1 MVDGKEVRTLDELRE
16 NFNLDDVLK
25 HFYSGKLQKWL
36 ASRDY
41 KHELDQ
47 VKDIASSNKLD
58 VSCKLLDIFKIEY
71 DKDDLKY
78 FIDET
83 NQYKALDQETAAGN
97 NSEQAQKNCSNIF
110 PIRTSKLAFDCS
122 DNESSGSY
130 GAYQRLIEEICMH
143 DHKIDL
149 IKQKL
154 NIIVSEHLEL
164 YLKDR
169 LNLIA
174 IFISESPY
182 AVLAMIDNPKAFNPF
197 LPALLKLNQVIKA
210 PLSSDENCEIG
221 VLKRALTI
229 LQEMSILDQ
238 DKIFDNFSNIM
249 PKESVSQ
256 SSSITLNK
264 CLLLFSFTLSLINY
278 NISDEQWQIIAEKCY
293 LSLDNKLNDA
303 YEEYQSLIFEIKNY
317 WNKPDKA
324 KLKLDIILSKYYEFY
339 LKEKLNIIAFYNYF
353 SSFSL
358 LAIFDSPKAFNP
370 FLPALLKFNKIIKE
384 PLSVEEEYEI
394 RLLESGLE
402 QTVYHCWLD
411 DEDINSKGHFVNL
424 LSNVKGSTVGSF
436 DCDKCMLLFT
446 DIDEAQIG
454 FWDTLYEKAPDAKM
468 PFTPLLMFNNDISG
482 FISNGITSVCSN
494 DDYSEETYS
503 ALCITLDLFEYDI
516 SYSQWRLIAE
526 RDFTLC
532 DAVMGTYAEYQTLI
546 NEICMHDHKIGLI
559 KHKLDIIVSKYN
571 EFYLKDRLELIDRF
585 SKESP
590 YAVVAIIDNPKAF
603 NPFLLALVKFNKK
616 IEAPLS
622 ADELYDIRAL
632 HSALRTLEKRKS
644 IFTTQYKNIVYKFTH
659 IKVKEKGPC
668 ELKKFMLLFTNI
680 NSKIQFPCASYYDE
694 DDDVVF
700 DDLLNPVEVMSFVN
714 KYISFEPLII
724 CNIENK
730 YNVQFTATDE
740 PYDDDY
746 RHSYKYGCNY
756 DVNKGLFFILD
767 LKDYDIS
774 EEDWQ
779 LIYDHCYSITKEYS
793 KPAHLYED
801 YDPADYYD
809 VPKDLIDPFDDMD

>member
-25 HFYSGKLQKWL
+25 HFYSSKLQKWL

-197 LPALLKLNQVIKA
+197 LPALLKLNQIIKD
-210 PLSSDENCEIG
+210 PLSSDENCELG

-278 NISDEQWQIIAEKCY
+278 NISDEQWQIIAGKDC

-303 YEEYQSLIFEIKNY
+303 YEEYQSLIFEIKDY
-317 WNKPDKA
+317 YHELDDA

-339 LKEKLNIIAFYNYF
+339 LKEKLNIIALYNYHDF

-370 FLPALLKFNKIIKE
+370 FLPALLKFNKIIKD

-394 RLLESGLE
+394 RLLDRGLE
-402 QTVYHCWLD
+402 KMLNYYRFYYRY
-411 DEDINSKGHFVNL
+411 IPSKGHFVDL
-424 LSNVKGSTVGSF
+424 LSNVKDSTEGAF
-436 DCDKCMLLFT
+436 DCEKCMLLFT
-446 DIDEAQIG
+446 DLDDAKIRFCDSP
-454 FWDTLYEKAPDAKM
+454 YEKAPDTEL
-468 PFTPLLMFNNDISG
+468 PFTPLLMFNNEIRG
-482 FISNGITSVCSN
+482 FISNGDCS
-494 DDYSEETYS
+494 E
-503 ALCITLDLFEYDI
+503 LCVTLDLFEYDI
-516 SYSQWRLIAE
+516 TYAQWRLIAE

-532 DAVMGTYAEYQTLI
+532 DAVMGTYAEYQNLI
-546 NEICMHDHKIGLI
+546 NEICMHDHKIDLI
-559 KHKLDIIVSKYN
+559 KHKVDIIVTKYN

-590 YAVVAIIDNPKAF
+590 FAVVAIIDNPKAF
-603 NPFLLALVKFNKK
+603 NPFLPALVKFNKI

-644 IFTTQYKNIVYKFTH
+644 IFTTQYKNIIDNFTH
-659 IKVKEKGPC
+659 VTVKEKGPC
-668 ELKKFMLLFTNI
+668 DLEKFMLLFTNI
-680 NSKIQFPCASYYDE
+680 DSKIQFPCTGNY
-694 DDDVVF
+694 
-700 DDLLNPVEVMSFVN
+700 NVMSFSDL
-714 KYISFEPLII
+714 YISFEPLII
-724 CNIENK
+724 CNVENN
-730 YNVQFTATDE
+730 YQFIATDE
-740 PYDDDY
+740 PYYNDY
-746 RHSYKYGCNY
+746 LYRFDKNDTNY
-756 DVNKGLFFILD
+756 DIGEGLFIILD
-767 LKDYDIS
+767 LEDYDIS

-779 LIYDHCYSITKEYS
+779 LIYDHCYSITK
-793 KPAHLYED
+793 
-801 YDPADYYD
+801 
-809 VPKDLIDPFDDMD
+809 IDAPF

>member
-97 NSEQAQKNCSNIF
+97 NSEQAQKNSSNIF
-110 PIRTSKLAFDCS
+110 PIRTSKLAFACS
-122 DNESSGSY
+122 DNVSSGSY

-197 LPALLKLNQVIKA
+197 LPALLKLNQIIKA
-210 PLSSDENCEIG
+210 PLSSDENCELG

-229 LQEMSILDQ
+229 LKEKRIVDQ

-249 PKESVSQ
+249 PEESVSQ

-278 NISDEQWQIIAEKCY
+278 NISDEQWQIIAGKGC

-370 FLPALLKFNKIIKE
+370 FLPALLKFNKIIKD

-394 RLLESGLE
+394 RLLERGLD
-402 QTVYHCWLD
+402 QTLDHYWLD
-411 DEDINSKGHFVNL
+411 DEDINKNGHFVDL
-424 LSNVKGSTVGSF
+424 LSNVKGSTVGCF

-446 DIDEAQIG
+446 RIYDAQIG
-454 FWDTLYEKAPDAKM
+454 FWDSLYEKAPDTKM
-468 PFTPLLMFNNDISG
+468 PFTPLLMFNNEIRG
-482 FISNGITSVCSN
+482 FISELDC
-494 DDYSEETYS
+494 D

-516 SYSQWRLIAE
+516 TYAQWRLIAE

-532 DAVMGTYAEYQTLI
+532 DAVMGTYAEYQNLI
-546 NEICMHDHKIGLI
+546 NEICMHDHKIDLI
-559 KHKLDIIVSKYN
+559 KHKVDIIVTKYN

-590 YAVVAIIDNPKAF
+590 YAVLAILDNPKAF

-616 IEAPLS
+616 IEAPLR

-659 IKVKEKGPC
+659 VKVKEKGPC
-668 ELKKFMLLFTNI
+668 DLEKFMLLFTNI
-680 NSKIQFPCASYYDE
+680 DSKIQFPSYDD
-694 DDDVVF
+694 DDDVVVF
-700 DDLLNPVEVMSFVN
+700 EFPLNPVEVMSLSD

-730 YNVQFTATDE
+730 YNAQFTAIGE
-740 PYDDDY
+740 PYDDDYYY
-746 RHSYKYGCNY
+746 RHSYKYGCNF
-756 DVNKGLFFILD
+756 DVNKGLFIILD
-767 LKDYDIS
+767 LEDYDIS

-793 KPAHLYED
+793 KPAHLDKD
-801 YDPADYYD
+801 YNPADYYD
-809 VPKDLIDPFDDMD
+809 VPKYLIDPFGDVD

>member
-1 MVDGKEVRTLDELRE
+1 MSATLKFNLMVDGKEVRTLDELRE

-47 VKDIASSNKLD
+47 VKGIASSNKLD
-58 VSCKLLDIFKIEY
+58 VICKLLDIFKIEY

-210 PLSSDENCEIG
+210 PLSSDENCELG

-229 LQEMSILDQ
+229 LKEKIIVDQ

-249 PKESVSQ
+249 PEESVSQ

-278 NISDEQWQIIAEKCY
+278 NISDEQWQIIAGKGC

-303 YEEYQSLIFEIKNY
+303 YEEYQSLIFEIKDYYHELDN
-317 WNKPDKA
+317 A

-370 FLPALLKFNKIIKE
+370 FLPALLKFNKIIKD

-394 RLLESGLE
+394 RLLERGLD
-402 QTVYHCWLD
+402 QTHDHYWLD
-411 DEDINSKGHFVNL
+411 DEDINKYGHFVDL
-424 LSNVKGSTVGSF
+424 LSNVKVSTEGDV
-436 DCDKCMLLFT
+436 DCEKSMLLFT
-446 DIDEAQIG
+446 DLDDAQIY
-454 FWDTLYEKAPDAKM
+454 FIDSPYEKAPDTEM
-468 PFTPLLMFNNDISG
+468 PFTPLLMFNNEIKC
-482 FISNGITSVCSN
+482 FIDG
-494 DDYSEETYS
+494 YSE
-503 ALCITLDLFEYDI
+503 LCVTLDLFEYDI
-516 SYSQWRLIAE
+516 TYAQWRLIAE

-532 DAVMGTYAEYQTLI
+532 DEVMGTYADYQNLI
-546 NEICMHDHKIGLI
+546 NEICMHDHKIDLI
-559 KHKLDIIVSKYN
+559 KHKVDIIVTKYN
-571 EFYLKDRLELIDRF
+571 ALYLKDRLELIYRF

-590 YAVVAIIDNPKAF
+590 YAVLAILDNPKAF

-616 IEAPLS
+616 NEAPLS
-622 ADELYDIRAL
+622 ADELYEIRAL
-632 HSALRTLEKRKS
+632 NRALRTLEKRKS
-644 IFTTQYKNIVYKFTH
+644 IFTNQYKNIIDNFTH
-659 IKVKEKGPC
+659 VTVKEKGFC
-668 ELKKFMLLFTNI
+668 DLKKFMLLFTNI
-680 NSKIQFPCASYYDE
+680 ESKIQFPCNEYIHDFCA
-694 DDDVVF
+694 DDIAIEPF
-700 DDLLNPVEVMSFVN
+700 LN

-724 CNIENK
+724 CNIENN
-730 YNVQFTATDE
+730 YQFRGLYE
-740 PYDDDY
+740 PYGSLFFLD
-746 RHSYKYGCNY
+746 KNY
-756 DVNKGLFFILD
+756 DINEGFFIILD
-767 LKDYDIS
+767 LEYYDIS

-779 LIYDHCYSITKEYS
+779 LIYDHCYSITKTYV
-793 KPAHLYED
+793 PPYLFLYNT
-801 YDPADYYD
+801 
-809 VPKDLIDPFDDMD
+809 

>member
-1 MVDGKEVRTLDELRE
+1 MVDGKEVRTLGELRE

-83 NQYKALDQETAAGN
+83 NQYKTLDQETAAGN
-97 NSEQAQKNCSNIF
+97 NSEQAQKNSSNIF

-197 LPALLKLNQVIKA
+197 LPALLKLNQIIKD
-210 PLSSDENCEIG
+210 PLSSDENCELG
-221 VLKRALTI
+221 ALKRALTI

-278 NISDEQWQIIAEKCY
+278 NISDEQWQIIAEKGR

-303 YEEYQSLIFEIKNY
+303 YEEYQSLIFEIKKNHDDF
-317 WNKPDKA
+317 DKA
-324 KLKLDIILSKYYEFY
+324 KLKLDIILSKYYDFY
-339 LKEKLNIIAFYNYF
+339 LKEKLNIIAFYNYPYF
-353 SSFSL
+353 YSFSL

-370 FLPALLKFNKIIKE
+370 FLPALLKFNKIIKN

-394 RLLESGLE
+394 RLLERGLN
-402 QTVYHCWLD
+402 QMCHVHWFDFGY
-411 DEDINSKGHFVNL
+411 INPKGHVVALF
-424 LSNVKGSTVGSF
+424 SNVKVSTVGSF
-436 DCDKCMLLFT
+436 DCDNCMLLCT
-446 DIDEAQIG
+446 GLYEAQIG
-454 FWDTLYEKAPDAKM
+454 FRDSFYEKAPDTKM
-468 PFTPLLMFNNDISG
+468 PFTPLLMINNGIRG
-482 FISNGITSVCSN
+482 FISNGDCS
-494 DDYSEETYS
+494 EIC
-503 ALCITLDLFEYDI
+503 ATLDLFEYDI
-516 SYSQWRLIAE
+516 TYAQWRLIAE

-532 DAVMGTYAEYQTLI
+532 DAVMGTYAEYQKLI
-546 NEICMHDHKIGLI
+546 NAICMQDHTIDLI
-559 KHKLDIIVSKYN
+559 KHKLDIIVSKYH
-571 EFYLKDRLELIDRF
+571 EFYLKDRLELIARF

-603 NPFLLALVKFNKK
+603 NPFLPALVKFNKI

-622 ADELYDIRAL
+622 ADEDYEIRAL
-632 HSALRTLEKRKS
+632 NRALRTLEKRKS
-644 IFTTQYKNIVYKFTH
+644 IFTNRYKNIIDYFTH
-659 IKVKEKGPC
+659 VTVRAKGPC
-668 ELKKFMLLFTNI
+668 NLEKFMLLFTNI
-680 NSKIQFPCASYYDE
+680 DSKIQFPYTDDYY
-694 DDDVVF
+694 
-700 DDLLNPVEVMSFVN
+700 NVMSFSG

-724 CNIENK
+724 CNVENN
-730 YNVQFTATDE
+730 YQFIATDE
-740 PYDDDY
+740 LYDDDY
-746 RHSYKYGCNY
+746 DDWYHFGKNDRNY
-756 DVNKGLFFILD
+756 DIYEGLFIILD
-767 LKDYDIS
+767 LEDYDIS

-779 LIYDHCYSITKEYS
+779 LIYDHCYSITKT
-793 KPAHLYED
+793 D
-801 YDPADYYD
+801 
-809 VPKDLIDPFDDMD
+809 IPF

>member
-25 HFYSGKLQKWL
+25 HFYSSKLQKWL

-197 LPALLKLNQVIKA
+197 LPALLKLNQIIKD
-210 PLSSDENCEIG
+210 PLSSDENCELG

-278 NISDEQWQIIAEKCY
+278 NISDEQWQIIAGKDC

-303 YEEYQSLIFEIKNY
+303 YEEYQSLIFEIKDY
-317 WNKPDKA
+317 YHELDDA

-339 LKEKLNIIAFYNYF
+339 LKEKLNIIALYNYHDF

-370 FLPALLKFNKIIKE
+370 FLPALLKFNKIIKD

-394 RLLESGLE
+394 RLLERSLE
-402 QTVYHCWLD
+402 KMHSKCWFD
-411 DEDINSKGHFVNL
+411 FGYINHNCDFVAL
-424 LSNVKGSTVGSF
+424 LSNVKGSTDDSL
-436 DCDKCMLLFT
+436 DCDKCLLLCT
-446 DIDEAQIG
+446 DIDEAHIG
-454 FWDTLYEKAPDAKM
+454 FEDTLYEKAPDTEM
-468 PFTPLLMFNNDISG
+468 PFTPLLMFNNQIRGLISYG
-482 FISNGITSVCSN
+482 G
-494 DDYSEETYS
+494 E
-503 ALCITLDLFEYDI
+503 LCITLDLFEYDI
-516 SYSQWRLIAE
+516 TYAQWRLIAE

-532 DAVMGTYAEYQTLI
+532 DEVMGTYAEYQNLI
-546 NEICMHDHKIGLI
+546 NEICMHDHKIDLI
-559 KHKLDIIVSKYN
+559 KHKVDIIVTKYN
-571 EFYLKDRLELIDRF
+571 ALYLKDRLELIDRF

-590 YAVVAIIDNPKAF
+590 YAVLAILDNPKAF

-622 ADELYDIRAL
+622 ADELYEIRL
-632 HSALRTLEKRKS
+632 LNSALRTLGKRKC
-644 IFTTQYKNIVYKFTH
+644 IFTNQYKNIIDNFTH
-659 IKVKEKGPC
+659 VKVKEKGPC
-668 ELKKFMLLFTNI
+668 DLKKFMLLFTNI
-680 NSKIQFPCASYYDE
+680 DSKIQFPYTDDYY
-694 DDDVVF
+694 
-700 DDLLNPVEVMSFVN
+700 NVMSFSG
-714 KYISFEPLII
+714 KHISFEPLII
-724 CNIENK
+724 CNVENN
-730 YNVQFTATDE
+730 YQFIATDDS
-740 PYDDDY
+740 DDWYQFSKND
-746 RHSYKYGCNY
+746 KNY
-756 DVNKGLFFILD
+756 DINEGLFIILD
-767 LKDYDIS
+767 LEDYDIS

-779 LIYDHCYSITKEYS
+779 LIYDHCYSITKT
-793 KPAHLYED
+793 D
-801 YDPADYYD
+801 
-809 VPKDLIDPFDDMD
+809 IPF